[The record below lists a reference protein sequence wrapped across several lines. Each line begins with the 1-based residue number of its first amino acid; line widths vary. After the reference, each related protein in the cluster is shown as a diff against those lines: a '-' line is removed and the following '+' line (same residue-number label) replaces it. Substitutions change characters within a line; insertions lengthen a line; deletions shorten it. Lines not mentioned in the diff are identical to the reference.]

1 MSRSIICDMVKIGS
15 DVMRRELENN
25 IKFKLADM
33 MKKRGYSK
41 NKLCVKADLR
51 FETIQGYYKGN
62 ISRID
67 LYVLSQLCKV
77 LDCKVEDLIEYSP
90 EKKKVKK

>member
-1 MSRSIICDMVKIGS
+1 MVNIGS
-15 DVMRRELENN
+15 DVMRREIENN
-25 IKFKLADM
+25 IKFKLADV

-41 NKLCVKADLR
+41 NKLCVKGGLR

-77 LDCKVEDLIEYSP
+77 LECKVEDLIEYSTD
-90 EKKKVKK
+90 KTKVKK